1 MIWRSLPR
9 IHLLEIELSKILPSA
24 IRDFLHY
31 SAPVQ
36 SKVGR
41 RSFIS
46 KDKRAWRGSA
56 FLKSKYGYQIA
67 ALNADYGTG
76 RAVVHRIAGV
86 AHEARRAGA

>member
-9 IHLLEIELSKILPSA
+9 IHVLEIELSK

-76 RAVVHRIAGV
+76 RAVVHRTAGV